1 MTAMMKTPD
10 MKNVEH
16 LRQAEEKD
24 VVKVFCRIRSPQ
36 DENYTSCLRIL
47 SDKEVSLISHNAA
60 SSRAGPKELHCTF
73 RQVFKG
79 DDSQQT
85 VFKQVALP
93 LIKNLFS
100 GRNGLLFAYGITGSG
115 KTYTMTGDSQD
126 SGIIPRSLDVIF
138 NNITHLQ
145 ADKYIFKPDKMNGFE
160 IQSDRDAS
168 KDRHRELQTYLKS
181 ARSQKTPKKKD
192 DIDEFKNIPEYIQLE
207 DVDEDN
213 SYAVFV
219 SYIEIYKNTVY
230 DLLDSNI
237 NDAGRSR
244 NLQAKIVREDSAHNM
259 YVHGVVEVE
268 VKSSKEACEVLYSG
282 MRRKRVAVTLLN
294 SGSSRGHAVFTI
306 RLVQAPLDRYGE
318 FPIHDKQIIH
328 VSQLCLV
335 DLAGSER
342 SNRTKNCGQRLMESG
357 NINNSLMTLKSCL
370 EILRENQ
377 LQGTKKLVPYRDS
390 KLTYLLKNYFEGKSQ
405 IHALICVN
413 PTADDFDETIHV
425 MKFADVTKEVQVTQ
439 QVDSAKHNLNFPV
452 GRRKDNQMHVEE
464 FRKANQHIQERSTDE
479 ECSVDAAFPSLE
491 MKEPGNNNL
500 IPDLLNFL
508 ELRKTQYQ
516 SVKNNSESK
525 EKEFSDRLKL
535 LIEENIL
542 LLQESANLKDT
553 YYHEKKKR
561 INLELKLCRVDSRI
575 QELQQTIKDQN
586 EDIKAT
592 EQKLAEINMQIN
604 QQQLDTKVLT
614 QKYKKKFL
622 AEVEKGEREMKYM
635 LHKQEAELKEL
646 AKETLKPLSKLKRI
660 LNNGSAFSSTSSSDS
675 DLYQHGQ
682 GTVIRSISPI
692 SPRALSTVLKQS
704 SSSSEELLKAETHRS
719 PAQQQSLKSPKLLPQ
734 RGSTTNAVA

>member
-1 MTAMMKTPD
+1 
-10 MKNVEH
+10 
-16 LRQAEEKD
+16 
-24 VVKVFCRIRSPQ
+24 
-36 DENYTSCLRIL
+36 
-47 SDKEVSLISHNAA
+47 
-60 SSRAGPKELHCTF
+60 
-73 RQVFKG
+73 
-79 DDSQQT
+79 
-85 VFKQVALP
+85 
-93 LIKNLFS
+93 
-100 GRNGLLFAYGITGSG
+100 
-115 KTYTMTGDSQD
+115 
-126 SGIIPRSLDVIF
+126 
-138 NNITHLQ
+138 
-145 ADKYIFKPDKMNGFE
+145 
-160 IQSDRDAS
+160 
-168 KDRHRELQTYLKS
+168 
-181 ARSQKTPKKKD
+181 
-192 DIDEFKNIPEYIQLE
+192 
-207 DVDEDN
+207 
-213 SYAVFV
+213 
-219 SYIEIYKNTVY
+219 
-230 DLLDSNI
+230 
-237 NDAGRSR
+237 
-244 NLQAKIVREDSAHNM
+244 M

-268 VKSSKEACEVLYSG
+268 GKSSKEACEVLYSG

-318 FPIHDKQIIH
+318 FPIQDKQIIH

-377 LQGTKKLVPYRDS
+377 LQGTRKLVPYRDS

-439 QVDSAKHNLNFPV
+439 QVDSAKHNLNLPV

-464 FRKANQHIQERSTDE
+464 LRKVNQHIQERSTDE
-479 ECSVDAAFPSLE
+479 ECSVDAVFPSLE
-491 MKEPGNNNL
+491 MEDPANNNL

-508 ELRKTQYQ
+508 ELRRTQYQ

-535 LIEENIL
+535 LMEENTLI
-542 LLQESANLKDT
+542 LQESANLKDT

-561 INLELKLCRVDSRI
+561 INLELKLSRMDSRI
-575 QELQQTIKDQN
+575 QELRQTIKEQN

-592 EQKLAEINMQIN
+592 EQKLAEINMQIY

-635 LHKQEAELKEL
+635 LHKQEAEVKES
-646 AKETLKPLSKLKRI
+646 AKETSKTLSKLKCV

-682 GTVIRSISPI
+682 GSVIRPPYI
-692 SPRALSTVLKQS
+692 SPRALSTLFDQS
-704 SSSSEELLKAETHRS
+704 SSSEEEEEELLKAETHRS

>member
-1 MTAMMKTPD
+1 MTAMIRKTPD

-635 LHKQEAELKEL
+635 LHKQEAELK
-646 AKETLKPLSKLKRI
+646 
-660 LNNGSAFSSTSSSDS
+660 
-675 DLYQHGQ
+675 
-682 GTVIRSISPI
+682 
-692 SPRALSTVLKQS
+692 
-704 SSSSEELLKAETHRS
+704 AETHRS